1 MSILLTSPNTS
12 VSELLEIDGCMYF
25 RCGAFY
31 QEPSIDELKRVL
43 SLIQSSIDNYNTTSY
58 NTKKW
63 NEELYSKYFPEF
75 SKLSNKE
82 EKNKSKEKRL
92 AIKGTI
98 YILKCNR
105 TSLYKIGLTSRSVF
119 DRLKVLKTAN
129 PDIVMYNY
137 YENIEDIYLEEKL
150 MHKKINKKRIDGEW
164 FNLNNKDLK
173 YLDTYLKRSTIFDS
187 DVIPF

>member
-12 VSELLEIDGCMYF
+12 MVELLENDGCIYF

-43 SLIQSSIDNYNTTSY
+43 SLIQSSIDKYNTTSS

-75 SKLSNKE
+75 SKSLNKE
-82 EKNKSKEKRL
+82 EINKSKEKRL
-92 AIKGTI
+92 PVKGTI

-105 TSLYKIGLTSRSVF
+105 TNLYKIGLTSRSVF

-137 YENIEDIYLEEKL
+137 YENIKDIYLEEKL
-150 MHKKINKKRIDGEW
+150 MHKKFNKKRIDGEW
-164 FNLNNKDLK
+164 FDLNKKDLK
-173 YLDTYLKRSTIFDS
+173 HLDSYLKSVICFDS